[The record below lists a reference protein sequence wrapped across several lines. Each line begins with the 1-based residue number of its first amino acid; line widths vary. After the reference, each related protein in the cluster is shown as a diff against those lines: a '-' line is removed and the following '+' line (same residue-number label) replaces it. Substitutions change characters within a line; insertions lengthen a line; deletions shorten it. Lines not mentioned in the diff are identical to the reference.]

1 MEQAVNQFTKGLQ
14 TDTNPM
20 MQGSDTLSDCL
31 NGTIITMNGNEVAL
45 QNDMGNRRIDN
56 AFLPPGYEPVGM
68 KEYGGIIYVA
78 AYNPLTGRGQLGSFP
93 SPERKISFKSPS
105 AQLNLSNHIEEI
117 GENEQKKYIIRKREQ
132 LLPLTEDVP
141 LRAGDKFIIKT
152 EGETNIY
159 NYQEYLSNC
168 FPDSTNKKWS
178 LLVGI
183 LNSQNQFIDITNSLI
198 RESPVYIEINEEYDG
213 TKYKLENGEYTII
226 NGEYSGTKYKKVD
239 EGFYIW
245 KDYTEESLQNTISD
259 KELIKERMAKE
270 INSYSYKLVSPLY
283 IKSVLNYPY
292 TVEYEIS
299 GEKVGEVA
307 SGRFDNS
314 FFEDD
319 ENESRADNPFF
330 IDDDENQNSEQSQ
343 LTPAS
348 FPKYNF
354 EVTVTYSHIK
364 DVLLDGI
371 EFYNEST
378 LIETPQEEPVEFEQE
393 FDQITGNYITKAI
406 YTYNNVELSG
416 DIFNYSIVPIFKFP
430 FEGTEEQK
438 CYLEEFRYNGQ
449 LDLTKLNSDFI
460 ELNAWRYYN
469 KLQSKETIFYIEY
482 TAYPKRNSNLENIY
496 IKINNRK
503 FILVD
508 SIKSQGFKTI
518 TVPWEEVIEEGK
530 LYEAVLG
537 YSVKGLEQSLWQ
549 AVEFNTYA
557 SGIDN
562 QNKYEYAK
570 ITYDGESHYVLWSAF
585 KSFALSS
592 KYLEYAFTTKNN
604 GNIEIPI
611 GDVLNTEG
619 SGWIRYPA
627 NQQFT
632 VGEFEFISYRKYED
646 ESWGDWSVPEQWGGN
661 GVYPNLE
668 YTFRF
673 TKNSNKPNTP
683 DVNYNIWNNIPP
695 YNGTGFIW
703 MSYKYIGEN
712 KWSDPVRIS
721 NDAGEIGIDDNNIT
735 FKFNRNGINNSSS
748 NCYFVSTKLFN
759 ENFNGTEGNWISG
772 VYNPDIHSNIFIKD
786 FRTIQA
792 VKIVPKINYN
802 IQCIDNA
809 DDNIS
814 QDIMSDNN
822 STDYKSLISNKT
834 LKHIN
839 TLNYNINYDSIFPK
853 EEMPNNA
860 QLSDIRLESLK
871 IGNHTIELKQNAP
884 LQNSNYTSYIMND
897 GETQMSNN
905 DLLEKSGNYQNIPL
919 ETENSQEKP
928 IIKFIQTKIA
938 QNTGY
943 VSMISE
949 YNITEY
955 IKGLTIHQDIEVTNL
970 ITSFKYF
977 INQNGLNTINGPY
990 FNLSHLTAGP
1000 NYWCAGTATTSIQT
1014 STLTG
1019 NDQSNRLPSNYYSG
1033 SYELIN
1039 EIIQEGH
1046 NQDVFIAEFDD
1057 ADIIKGWSPTSN
1069 INLNISRPSNSDSDS
1084 PLITTDAKGEPFEDE
1099 ENDGHGYSRI
1109 WLRIDKNR
1117 FIPILVYN
1125 STYKSNLPTDYTND
1139 ILSVCEHINRYY
1151 NYNIT
1156 PKSFTKYILDINNCI
1171 KTKEFDL
1178 EVQYKI
1184 NYNLGTPANWTNNNK
1199 FFIWVPERKEDV
1211 LYENN
1216 IKSLSFEKEIEF
1228 LTTKVINCALL
1239 SDAGNLCLKDST
1251 GQNFDS
1257 SYCYCKNS
1265 QLETY
1270 YKTYMPKQKVTLGEH
1285 LYLPNLINLEIP
1297 QGTSEFKVTS
1307 VVDNSPKVFVSA
1319 RASMVQQAN
1328 DRSYLNSHSYF
1339 FFDSLPAL

>member
-198 RESPVYIEINEEYDG
+198 RESITPVYIEINGEYDG

-319 ENESRADNPFF
+319 ENESRADNSVF
-330 IDDDENQNSEQSQ
+330 IDDDDDENQNSEQSQ

-354 EVTVTYSHIK
+354 KVTVTYSHIK

-371 EFYNEST
+371 EFYNEDT
-378 LIETPQEEPVEFEQE
+378 LIETDPEEPVEFEQEFEQE

-406 YTYNNVELSG
+406 YTYNDVELSG

-430 FEGTEEQK
+430 FEGPEEQT

-537 YSVKGLEQSLWQ
+537 YSVKGLEQS
-549 AVEFNTYA
+549 
-557 SGIDN
+557 
-562 QNKYEYAK
+562 
-570 ITYDGESHYVLWSAF
+570 
-585 KSFALSS
+585 
-592 KYLEYAFTTKNN
+592 
-604 GNIEIPI
+604 
-611 GDVLNTEG
+611 
-619 SGWIRYPA
+619 
-627 NQQFT
+627 
-632 VGEFEFISYRKYED
+632 
-646 ESWGDWSVPEQWGGN
+646 
-661 GVYPNLE
+661 
-668 YTFRF
+668 
-673 TKNSNKPNTP
+673 
-683 DVNYNIWNNIPP
+683 
-695 YNGTGFIW
+695 
-703 MSYKYIGEN
+703 
-712 KWSDPVRIS
+712 
-721 NDAGEIGIDDNNIT
+721 
-735 FKFNRNGINNSSS
+735 NSSS

-814 QDIMSDNN
+814 QNIMSDNDSN
-822 STDYKSLISNKT
+822 YKSLISNKT

-919 ETENSQEKP
+919 EIENSQEKP

-1000 NYWCAGTATTSIQT
+1000 DYWCAGTATTSIQT

-1184 NYNLGTPANWTNNNK
+1184 NYNLGTLANYNNK

-1257 SYCYCKNS
+1257 SYCYCKDS

-1285 LYLPNLINLEIP
+1285 LYLPNLINLEKP